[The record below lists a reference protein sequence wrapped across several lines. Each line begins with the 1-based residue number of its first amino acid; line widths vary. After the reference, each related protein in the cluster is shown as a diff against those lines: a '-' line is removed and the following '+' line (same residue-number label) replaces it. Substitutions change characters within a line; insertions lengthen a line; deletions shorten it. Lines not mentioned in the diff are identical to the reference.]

1 MNIRDRANELLN
13 EFDMCCRAK
22 PKHNAIDIQL
32 EKDSVSKWA
41 THLNSQLGWGT
52 ENEIAEACYQ
62 LEPRLNSLKEKLVF
76 EVLKHG
82 I

>member
-1 MNIRDRANELLN
+1 MITREQAQQLLDDYN
-13 EFDMCCRAK
+13 LCCKAK

-32 EKDSVSKWA
+32 EKDNVSKWA
-41 THLNSQLGWGT
+41 VNLNNQIGWGSEHEIT
-52 ENEIAEACYQ
+52 EAYYQ
-62 LEPRLNSLKEKLVF
+62 LEPRLRKLQDKLVF